1 MRIDA
6 SHHINAESF
15 TRECAL
21 SLLILLM
28 LMPRILLM
36 LNPPPL
42 ENADAFNLIN
52 AMMTPLILML
62 SLCNANA
69 STN

>member
-15 TRECAL
+15 SRECGL
-21 SLLILLM
+21 LLLILLM

-36 LNPPPL
+36 LNPPL
-42 ENADAFNLIN
+42 ENADAFHLIN